1 MPLVSLTLEDTKV
14 SDLSP
19 LARHPMERL
28 HIAGT
33 EVTDLTPLGT
43 MRLKRLIFTPGKIK
57 QGLDVVRQM
66 DTLEELGTTFRDTFD
81 NRMPPQT
88 FWELFDKGE
97 LK

>member
-1 MPLVSLTLEDTKV
+1 MQ
-14 SDLSP
+14 
-19 LARHPMERL
+19 RL

-33 EVTDLTPLGT
+33 EVTDLTPVGT
-43 MRLKRLIFTPGKIK
+43 MQLTRLIFTPGKIK
-57 QGLDVVRQM
+57 QGIDMVRTM
-66 DTLEELGTTFRDTFD
+66 DSLQELGTTFD